1 MIVGTLQF
9 MAPEIFETRGAED
22 AYKEPLDIWSSGI
35 TMYNMFSGRFPFK
48 EPDMEKNIMNE
59 EVVFMSKRWNGVSS
73 EAKDLIRKMLEKS
86 PDNRIKPVECMQHPF
101 FKKIHEEE
109 KNSTQHV

>member
-1 MIVGTLQF
+1 
-9 MAPEIFETRGAED
+9 MAPEIFETRGAQD
-22 AYKEPLDIWSSGI
+22 AYKEPLDIWASGI

-48 EPDMEKNIMNE
+48 EPDMERNIMNE

-86 PDNRIKPVECMQHPF
+86 SLNRIKLVECMKHPF
-101 FKKIHEEE
+101 FKKIHE
-109 KNSTQHV
+109 